1 MQLTGSRFKDW
12 MLFGMMAMVLLTQSA
27 SVFAAQNWKNLSKE
41 NQEFLFEMR
50 AQWDK
55 LPETDQKKWLKVA
68 ERYKTSPPEKQEK
81 MRQRVAAWA
90 QLTPEER
97 RIARENFR
105 ALKAKQSEGRSA
117 NWESYQTLDEEQ
129 RVRLKDE
136 QKLKRR
142 QTQTNPTL
150 PPGAAAYTR

>member
-1 MQLTGSRFKDW
+1 MNLTCSRIKDW
-12 MLFGMMAMVLLTQSA
+12 VLFGVLFVVLLTQSV
-27 SVFAAQNWKNLSKE
+27 SVFAAQNWKTLSKE

-55 LPETDQKKWLKVA
+55 LPETDQRKWLKVA
-68 ERYKTSPPEKQEK
+68 ERYKTAPPEKQEK

-129 RVRLKDE
+129 RLRLKDE
-136 QKLKRR
+136 QKQKRR